1 MKKIALDDFA
11 KYSYLSN
18 PTFSPNGK
26 NFAFVESEADL
37 TKNSYRHYIYIL
49 KGKKPVRLTSAG
61 KESSFVFLDDDT
73 VLFPSDRDEETKTGT
88 KLYSLSLLGGEAT
101 LTYSL
106 PIGISKIIPL
116 HNGDFLLLGEY
127 NPAYPEAHKGSKG
140 YLKKKQTEED
150 KNKDY
155 EVIDKYPWWVNG
167 GSFLHDVTTAIYYL
181 NHKNKK
187 LELLSSPKVDVT
199 DIFVSKNEEY
209 IYYLGNDMQK
219 FVDYDKA
226 CLYSLDLKKKK
237 NSLAVPFSTLRIM
250 TLAYTD
256 TKIYLLGQKGEYGEN
271 TNPDFY
277 VLDPKTNEVKLEK
290 KYGEALGSSVGSDV
304 RLGGGRYIKGEGS
317 NIYFISTIFDS
328 AYLYKYHDGEITKL
342 TSKEGSVDSFDVY
355 EEKIILIGLF
365 DVRPLE
371 LYDDKLNRL
380 THFNDKN
387 IRGRYVAVPE
397 EFDYQGKKDI
407 LHGFI
412 LKPEGY
418 DSKKKYPTILDIH
431 GGPKTVYGPV
441 FYHEMQY
448 WASLGYI
455 VIFTNPTGSDGR
467 GNVFMDIRDKYGTID
482 YDDLMLFVDEA
493 IKRYPSIDKDNLFET
508 GGSYGGFMTNW
519 IIGHTQRFKAVASQ
533 RSISNWTSF
542 AGISDIGP
550 IFGKDQNGG
559 DVYGDF
565 NKVWWHSP
573 LKYADKV
580 TTPTLFIHSAE
591 DYRCP
596 VNQGLEMLNV
606 LLEHGVDTKM
616 VYFRGENHELSR
628 SGKPLHRIRR
638 LKEITEWFSSHQG
651 K

>member
-26 NFAFVESEADL
+26 NFAFVLSEADL
-37 TKNSYRHYIYIL
+37 SKNSYHHYIYIF
-49 KGKKPVRLTSAG
+49 KDKKPVQLTTAG
-61 KESSFVFLDDDT
+61 KESSFVFLNDDT
-73 VLFPSDRDEETKTGT
+73 ILFPSDRDDEKKVGT
-88 KLYSLSLLGGEAT
+88 KLYSLSLLGGEAK
-101 LTYSL
+101 LAYSL
-106 PIGISKIIPL
+106 PIGVSKIVPL
-116 HNGDFLLLGEY
+116 HNGDFLFLGEY
-127 NPAYPEAHKGSKG
+127 DPNYPEAYKGEKR
-140 YLKKKQTEED
+140 YLKKKQAEED

-167 GSFLHDVTTAIYYL
+167 GTFLRDVKTAIFYL

-187 LELLSSPKVDVT
+187 LELLSSPNVDVT

-209 IYYLGNDMQK
+209 IYYLGNDMQR

-226 CLYSLDLKKKK
+226 CLYRLDLAKKK
-237 NSLAVPFSTLRIM
+237 NSLVVPYSSLRVNS
-250 TLAYTD
+250 LVYTD
-256 TKIYLLGQKGEYGEN
+256 TKIYLLGHKGEYGEN

-277 VLDPKTNEVKLEK
+277 LLDPTTNEITLEK
-290 KYGEALGSSVGSDV
+290 KYGEAIGSSVGSDV
-304 RLGGGRYIKGEGS
+304 RLGGGNFIKGEGE
-317 NIYFISTIFDS
+317 NIYFISTIFDE
-328 AYLYKYHDGEITKL
+328 AYLYKYHDGTITKL
-342 TSKEGSVDSFDVY
+342 TTKDGSIDSFDIK
-355 EEKIILIGLF
+355 EGKIIAVGLF
-365 DVRPLE
+365 DMHPLE
-371 LYDDKLNRL
+371 LTDEKGHRL
-380 THFNDKN
+380 THFNDAS
-387 IRGRYVAVPE
+387 IRGRYIATPM
-397 EFDYQGKKDI
+397 EFDYKGKKDT

-412 LKPEGY
+412 LKPKAY

-467 GNVFMDIRDKYGTID
+467 GNEFMDIRDKYGTID

-493 IKRYPSIDKDNLFET
+493 MKRYPSIDKDNLFET

-519 IIGHTQRFKAVASQ
+519 IIGHTKRFKAVASQ

-559 DVYGDF
+559 DVYEDF

-596 VNQGLEMLNV
+596 VNQGMEMLNV

-638 LKEITEWFSSHQG
+638 LQEITEWFSSHKG